1 MNPDSRL
8 LKCYARLIIIVHRLS
23 TIRIISA
30 FRTLYTD
37 AAAVLAIMP
46 PIDIQGEELER
57 TQLSAPTTVSTKAE
71 KILIQR
77 TVDLQTKMTSD
88 HR

>member
-1 MNPDSRL
+1 M
-8 LKCYARLIIIVHRLS
+8 
-23 TIRIISA
+23 
-30 FRTLYTD
+30 YTD

-46 PIDIQGEELER
+46 PIDIQAEELER
-57 TQLSAPTTVSTKAE
+57 TQLSAPTTVSTKTE

-77 TVDLQTKMTSD
+77 TVDPQTKMTSD